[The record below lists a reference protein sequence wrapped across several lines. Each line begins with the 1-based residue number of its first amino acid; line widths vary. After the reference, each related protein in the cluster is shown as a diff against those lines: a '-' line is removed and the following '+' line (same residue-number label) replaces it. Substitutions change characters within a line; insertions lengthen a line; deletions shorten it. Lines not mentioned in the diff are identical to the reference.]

1 MAQKYIDFRS
11 DTVTNPTPSMRQAMF
26 TAEVGDD
33 FYNDDPT
40 AIKLQNYAAKIFN
53 KDSSLFVPTGC
64 FGNTCS
70 LLSQSNR
77 GDELILASESHIV
90 LNERGSAAALS

>member
-1 MAQKYIDFRS
+1 MFAVFKKYVHFFIFYIYFLKNISYYFNIFQKMAQKYIDFRS

-40 AIKLQNYAAKIFN
+40 AIKL
-53 KDSSLFVPTGC
+53 
-64 FGNTCS
+64 
-70 LLSQSNR
+70 
-77 GDELILASESHIV
+77 
-90 LNERGSAAALS
+90 